1 MPSANITTSGNIIS
15 DDFIELLREPEG
27 RHDALRP
34 QTFAAPGQPAPKSPD
49 EDLAVA
55 YELLRERWEAVR
67 TEIAG
72 YDLPTLRTRWVIP
85 LLRIFD
91 YAPVYLRGN
100 TQVGNGR
107 DAVGFS
113 LSHRGWPGDGAPI
126 VDSVPWSQDLD
137 TKPAGKRGARSPH
150 DELQHYLNLA
160 DDQWGIVTS
169 GRRLRLLRDFHHS
182 LTKGYVEFDLEGIF
196 ESGDIGD
203 FRAFYRLVHAS
214 RFIPDAEGERP
225 LERFHK
231 SSHETGI
238 EVGKKLR
245 SQVKEAIEVLGNG
258 FLHGE
263 LLGRLQQDE
272 TLCQA
277 YYREL
282 LHLVYRLLFLFFVEQ
297 KGWVPMRSPLYVE
310 SYSASGLRDR
320 AADPNAATDEHAD
333 LWEGLKI
340 TFRLVREGFEFPDGH
355 VPAYGGQLFD
365 DTEFMIL
372 NGTPLRNRDLLRAVY
387 LLSYFE
393 RKRSLYRINYTRLQ
407 IDALGSVYEALLDY
421 TPRVLAGTEEVDG
434 TQWPAGSFVLDP
446 RGKAR
451 KTTGSYYTDQR
462 LVAQLIDSALRP
474 VIADRLSAAKTP
486 KQREQ
491 ALLSITVCD
500 PACGSA
506 AFLVA
511 AMNALG
517 EELAKLRAGD
527 EQPTEQQLRQAKRDV
542 LQHCIFGVD
551 INPMAVELA
560 KVSLWI
566 AAAMPDLPL
575 NFLDNHIKCGNS
587 LIGVFRDRPVE
598 VPDDAFN
605 AITGD
610 DRKVAS
616 AVRKRN
622 REERSGQ
629 RSLDLGPAEPIS
641 ATDASAYHD
650 LITQPERLPE
660 EVEAKERKYQAWRA
674 SETFGR
680 QRLECDIWCA
690 AFFWPLTDADGW
702 LPTTAS
708 YLRALAEPGTVPAAA
723 RQRIDGLAGR
733 HRFFHWRLEFPDIFA
748 RGGFDCVLGNPP
760 WETWQTEEEQ
770 FFAQPAPEIAR
781 LPGERRKRAIQQI
794 ESSASQLGLEWQE
807 YRRHIETAGKFMKR
821 SGRLPF
827 AVGGKINLYAVFVEI
842 ALGLLGHGG
851 RAGLIVPC
859 GIATDDSNKALFS
872 HLVGCDLLAALHGFE
887 NEAFIFP
894 GTHHAFKFCLLAL
907 GRATAHELDVVFL
920 CRYPEHVT
928 DTRRHFGLTR
938 EDFALLNPNT
948 GTCPVFR
955 TRADAELTKV
965 IYRGLPVLVR
975 DSDPPIPEGNPWG
988 ISFMQMINMT
998 GRSGAFKTAADL
1010 PRGVPDDLLP
1020 LYEAKMMHQ
1029 FDHRWGT
1036 YEGATQAQLNAG
1048 ILPQPSDEQK
1058 RDHAFGATPRYWI
1071 AEREVVERLVRLSED
1086 ERRELAEPD
1095 EEDALHSLRD
1105 RSPRWLAGFRDV
1117 TSNVVERTAIFAV
1130 LPRVGAGHT
1139 LPLIFAEAGASLQGC
1154 LLANLNALVSDYV
1167 LRNKMG
1173 GGHLSYFVLEQLPVL
1188 PPSRY
1193 SQTELDFIVP
1203 RVLELTY
1210 TAWDLKPF
1218 AEDLGHDGPP
1228 FTWDPDRRA
1237 LLRAE
1242 LDAYYAH
1249 LYGLTRKQL
1258 RYILDPHD
1266 LTDRELADILDP
1278 TEDPPDAPRT
1288 KDFPGETFR
1297 VLKEKEL
1304 ARYGEYRT
1312 RRLVLEAWD
1321 RMFGEGK

>member
-15 DDFIELLREPEG
+15 DDFIELLREPEC

-34 QTFAAPGQPAPKSPD
+34 QAFAAPGQSAPKSPD
-49 EDLAVA
+49 ENLAVA
-55 YELLRERWEAVR
+55 YDLLRERWEAVR
-67 TEIAG
+67 TEIG
-72 YDLPTLRTRWVIP
+72 SYDLPTLRSRWVIP
-85 LLRIFD
+85 LLRILD
-91 YAPVYLRGN
+91 YAPLYLRGN
-100 TQVGNGR
+100 TEVGNGR
-107 DAVGFS
+107 DAVSFS
-113 LSHRGWPGDGAPI
+113 LSHRGWSGDPAPI

-137 TKPAGKRGARSPH
+137 ARRGTKRGARSPH
-150 DELQHYLNLA
+150 DELQHYLNLVA
-160 DDQWGIVTS
+160 DRWGIVTN
-169 GRRLRLLRDFHHS
+169 GRRLRVLRDFHHS

-214 RFIPDAEGERP
+214 RFIPDAEGECP

-231 SSHETGI
+231 SSHETGV

-310 SYSASGLRDR
+310 SYSVSGLRDR
-320 AADPNAATDEHAD
+320 AADPNAAADEHAD

-340 TFRLVREGFEFPDGH
+340 TFRLVREGFEFPDGR

-365 DTEFMIL
+365 DTEFSIL
-372 NGTPLRNRDLLRAVY
+372 NGTPLRNRGLLRAIY

-393 RKRSLYRINYTRLQ
+393 RRRVLYGINYTRLQ

-421 TPRVLAGTEEVDG
+421 TPRVLTEAEEVDG
-434 TQWPAGSFVLDP
+434 KQWPAGSFVLDP

-486 KQREQ
+486 KQKEQ

-517 EELAKLRAGD
+517 EELAKLRADD

-587 LIGVFRDRPVE
+587 LIGVFKDRPAE
-598 VPDDAFN
+598 VPDDAFDPV
-605 AITGD
+605 TGD

-641 ATDASAYHD
+641 ATDAAAYHD
-650 LITQPERLPE
+650 LITQSERLPE
-660 EVEAKERKYQAWRA
+660 EVEAKERKYQAWRS
-674 SETFGR
+674 SETFRR
-680 QRLECDIWCA
+680 QKLECDIWCA

-708 YLRALAEPGTVPAAA
+708 YLRALAEPDTVRTAA
-723 RQRIDGLAGR
+723 RRQIGELDRR
-733 HRFFHWRLEFPDIFA
+733 HRFFHWRLEFPDVFA

-760 WETWQTEEEQ
+760 WERIKLQEQ
-770 FFAQPAPEIAR
+770 EFFSFRDPEIAKAPNKAARDR
-781 LPGERRKRAIQQI
+781 LIRTLPDRNQQLAEEFAAALRDAEGESRFVRQ
-794 ESSASQLGLEWQE
+794 
-807 YRRHIETAGKFMKR
+807 
-821 SGRLPF
+821 SGRF
-827 AVGGKINLYAVFVEI
+827 ALAGRGDVNTYAVFTELVYQ
-842 ALGLLGHGG
+842 ALAPRG
-851 RAGLIVPC
+851 RAGVVVPI
-859 GIATDDSNKALFS
+859 GVATDDTLKALFA
-872 HLVGCDLLAALHGFE
+872 DLANRGAIASLHGYE

-894 GTHHAFKFCLLAL
+894 GTHHAFKFCLLTLCRERRQQADFL
-907 GRATAHELDVVFL
+907 FL
-920 CRYPEHVT
+920 CRYPDHVA
-928 DTRRHFGLTR
+928 DHRRHFALTS
-938 EDFALLNPNT
+938 DDIALLNPNT
-948 GTCPVFR
+948 HTCPVFR
-955 TRADAELTKV
+955 TRVDADLTKA
-965 IYRGLPVLVR
+965 IYRRVPVLVR
-975 DSDPPIPEGNPWG
+975 EAGDGQPEERPW
-988 ISFMQMINMT
+988 SSTFRRVFDMSKPEVLALCT
-998 GRSGAFKTAADL
+998 GQ
-1010 PRGVPDDLLP
+1010 PGVASSPML
-1020 LYEAKMMHQ
+1020 EAKLMHQ
-1029 FDHRWGT
+1029 FDHRWAT
-1036 YEGATQAQLNAG
+1036 YAGVPGEDLSKGLARDMADAEKTDQDCAVMPRHWLPWHEVEGRL
-1048 ILPQPSDEQK
+1048 
-1058 RDHAFGATPRYWI
+1058 GAHTARHWLI
-1071 AEREVVERLVRLSED
+1071 A
-1086 ERRELAEPD
+1086 
-1095 EEDALHSLRD
+1095 
-1105 RSPRWLAGFRDV
+1105 FRDIA
-1117 TSNVVERTAIFAV
+1117 SNVVERTVIAAI
-1130 LPRVGAGHT
+1130 LPRAGTDFT
-1139 LPLIFAEAGASLQGC
+1139 LRLLFTSEKAPLAGC
-1154 LLANLNALVSDYV
+1154 LVANMNALVLDYV
-1167 LRNKMG
+1167 ARGMVG
-1173 GGHLSYFVLEQLPVL
+1173 GTHLADYITEQLPIL
-1188 PPSRY
+1188 PPGRY
-1193 SQTELDFIVP
+1193 SQPELDFIVP

-1218 AEDLGHDGPP
+1218 AEDLGYDEAP
-1228 FTWDPDRRA
+1228 FTWDPGRRA

-1249 LYGLTRKQL
+1249 LYGLNRKQL

-1266 LTDRELADILDP
+1266 LADRELGDILDP

-1297 VLKEKEL
+1297 VLKEKEI
-1304 ARYGEYRT
+1304 AKYGEYRT

-1321 RMFGEGK
+1321 RMFGGSH

>member
-34 QTFAAPGQPAPKSPD
+34 ETFAGPGQPAPRSPD

-72 YDLPTLRTRWVIP
+72 YDLPTLRSRWVIP
-85 LLRIFD
+85 LLRVLDF
-91 YAPVYLRGN
+91 APVYLRGN

-107 DAVGFS
+107 DAVSFS

-126 VDSVPWSQDLD
+126 LDSVPWSQDLD

-214 RFIPDAEGERP
+214 RFTPDADGERP

-365 DTEFMIL
+365 DTEFTIL
-372 NGTPLRNRDLLRAVY
+372 NGTPLRNRDLLRGIY

-393 RKRSLYRINYTRLQ
+393 RKRALYRINYTRLQ

-421 TPRVLAGTEEVDG
+421 TPRVLVGAEEVDG

-486 KQREQ
+486 KLKEQ
-491 ALLSITVCD
+491 ALLSVTVCD

-542 LQHCIFGVD
+542 LQHCLFGVD

-587 LIGVFRDRPVE
+587 LIGVFKDRPAE
-598 VPDDAFN
+598 VPDDAFDPV
-605 AITGD
+605 TGD

-641 ATDASAYHD
+641 TTDAAAYHD

-660 EVEAKERKYQAWRA
+660 EVEAKERKYQAWRS
-674 SETFGR
+674 SETFRR
-680 QRLECDIWCA
+680 QKLECDIWCA

-708 YLRALAEPGTVPAAA
+708 YLRALAEPDTVRTSA
-723 RQRIDGLAGR
+723 RRQIEELADR
-733 HRFFHWRLEFPDIFA
+733 HHLFHWRLEFPDIFA

-760 WETWQTEEEQ
+760 WERIKLQEKE
-770 FFAQPAPEIAR
+770 FFSFRDHEIATARNKAARDR
-781 LPGERRKRAIQQI
+781 LIRELPDRNPSLADEFAAALRSADA
-794 ESSASQLGLEWQE
+794 ESAFLRQ
-807 YRRHIETAGKFMKR
+807 
-821 SGRLPF
+821 SGRFPLTGRGDVNTYTLF
-827 AVGGKINLYAVFVEI
+827 AETSRDLVSPT
-842 ALGLLGHGG
+842 G
-851 RAGLIVPC
+851 RAGIIIPP
-859 GIATDDSNKALFS
+859 GIATDDTTKAFFA
-872 HLVGCDLLAALHGFE
+872 DLLYRNSLVSLFGMD
-887 NEAFIFP
+887 NEAMVYFP
-894 GTHHAFKFCLLAL
+894 GIDHRNKFALVTMCGADVEHASPVFTFACSYLEDAL
-907 GRATAHELDVVFL
+907 R
-920 CRYPEHVT
+920 PERQF
-928 DTRRHFGLTR
+928 DLTPG
-938 EDFALLNPNT
+938 DIALLNPNT
-948 GTCPVFR
+948 RTCPVFR
-955 TRADAELTKV
+955 TRVDAELTKS
-965 IYRGLPVLVR
+965 IYRRVPVLVR
-975 DSDPPIPEGNPWG
+975 EAGEDRPEENPWG
-988 ISFMQMINMT
+988 VRFSTMFHMAND
-998 GRSGAFKTAADL
+998 SAFFRRAADL
-1010 PRGVPDDLLP
+1010 RGKVPDGFLA
-1020 LYEAKMMHQ
+1020 LYEAKMVHH

-1036 YEGATQAQLNAG
+1036 YDGVTGEELRKGLARELTDADKAEPCCAAL
-1048 ILPQPSDEQK
+1048 
-1058 RDHAFGATPRYWI
+1058 PRYWVP
-1071 AEREVVERLVRLSED
+1071 AEEVAARLV
-1086 ERRELAEPD
+1086 
-1095 EEDALHSLRD
+1095 HHTD
-1105 RSPRWLAGFRDV
+1105 RRWLIGFRDI
-1117 TSNVVERTAIFAV
+1117 TSNVVERTAISAV
-1130 LPRVGAGHT
+1130 LPWAGVGHT
-1139 LPLIFAEAGASLQGC
+1139 VPLLSVAPRTELRAAVIGNVNSL
-1154 LLANLNALVSDYV
+1154 VFDYV
-1167 LRNKMG
+1167 ARCKLG
-1173 GGHLSYFVLEQLPVL
+1173 GGHFSYFMFRQLPVV
-1188 PPSRY
+1188 PPDRWTASD
-1193 SQTELDFIVP
+1193 LDFVVP

-1228 FTWDPDRRA
+1228 FTWAPDRRA

-1249 LYGLTRKQL
+1249 LYGLNRKQL

-1266 LTDRELADILDP
+1266 LTDRELEDILDP

-1297 VLKEKEL
+1297 VLKQKEL
-1304 ARYGEYRT
+1304 AKYGEYRT

-1321 RMFGEGK
+1321 RMFEGA